1 MRENKQWIEDVLKS
15 TQGMRR
21 AKPRP
26 DLFVKI
32 EEQIQGVE
40 AKIIP
45 FRRLQIAAAAAVLL
59 MVLNITALSQYTNY
73 IEGEEQ
79 ELTEME
85 QSEQSLISN
94 FNLYE

>member
-1 MRENKQWIEDVLKS
+1 MKENKQWIESVINS
-15 TQGMRR
+15 TRGMKR
-21 AKPRP
+21 AKPQS
-26 DLFVKI
+26 DLFAKI
-32 EEQIQGVE
+32 ERRIQRVE

-59 MVLNITALSQYTNY
+59 MVLNVTALSQYAKY
-73 IEGEEQ
+73 AESEEQ
-79 ELTEME
+79 ELSEME